1 MSNLKNI
8 NLEVSK
14 YAMYCIDDV
23 IAKSKSEKNTELGK
37 KYKTLVKKMPAL
49 IQKNGLIGTLAFIF
63 SKNKNDE
70 HAEVFKNIINWN
82 LENDKINDLNRSGK
96 FIKEK
101 KDAINKKNMENMEN
115 YIDWMCNLEPTQYR
129 QVTKEMMI
137 LFGWI
142 KRFADA
148 LIKEDGI

>member
-14 YAMYCIDDV
+14 YAMKCVDDV
-23 IAKSKSEKNTELGK
+23 IDKSDKEIEK

-63 SKNKNDE
+63 SKKKNDE

-82 LENDKINDLNRSGK
+82 FENDKINDLNKINENGGSV
-96 FIKEK
+96 KEQNNV
-101 KDAINKKNMENMEN
+101 INQTNMEN
-115 YIDWMCNLEPTQYR
+115 YIKWMCDLEPTQYR

-137 LFGWI
+137 LFSWI

-148 LIKEDGI
+148 LIKEDDI

>member
-14 YAMYCIDDV
+14 YAMQCVDDV
-23 IAKSKSEKNTELGK
+23 ISKPKSNIELGK
-37 KYKTLVKKMPAL
+37 KYKTLVRKMPAL
-49 IQKNGLIGTLAFIF
+49 IQKNGLIGTLAFVF
-63 SKNKNDE
+63 SKNSSPE
-70 HAEVFKNIINWN
+70 HAEVFRNTINWTLSN
-82 LENDKINDLNRSGK
+82 GKINDL
-96 FIKEK
+96 IKNNDFVKEQNDGLSK
-101 KDAINKKNMENMEN
+101 QNMEK
-115 YIDWMCNLEPTQYR
+115 YIEWVCKLEPTQYR

-148 LIKEDGI
+148 LIDEEDDK